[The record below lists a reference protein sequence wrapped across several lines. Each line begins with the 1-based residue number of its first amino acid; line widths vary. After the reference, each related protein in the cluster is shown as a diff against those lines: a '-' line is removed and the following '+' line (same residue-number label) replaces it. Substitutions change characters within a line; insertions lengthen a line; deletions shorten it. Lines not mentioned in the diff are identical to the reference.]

1 MVMNKRW
8 INCLHINYHFVLVPF
23 LFFVSHMPFGIC
35 FSRKK
40 GTLI

>member
-23 LFFVSHMPFGIC
+23 VFRVSHAIWNM
-35 FSRKK
+35 
-40 GTLI
+40 L